1 MKMLPRVLA
10 GVVAWAGIYGAAAA
24 FDRKDE
30 GIDCAHP
37 GTTMESDL
45 CASDVAAAADAE
57 LNTVYAQARRQL
69 RTPARGGTCSYC
81 GDAEQE
87 LVLAQRAWIQ
97 LRDHDC
103 NAVYALNS
111 DGTARNG
118 AQMRCLTTLA
128 RDRTRQLRE
137 FYELL

>member
-1 MKMLPRVLA
+1 MLPHVLA
-10 GVVAWAGIYGAAAA
+10 SILLWAGLCGAAAA

-37 GTTMESDL
+37 ATTMESDL

-57 LNTVYAQARRQL
+57 LNAVYALARKQL
-69 RTPARGGTCSYC
+69 RSPAKGGSCSYC
-81 GDAEQE
+81 GDAEQQ
-87 LVLAQRAWIQ
+87 LVLAQRAWVQ

>member
-1 MKMLPRVLA
+1 MMLPRVLA
-10 GVVAWAGIYGAAAA
+10 GVVLWAGLCGAAIA

-30 GIDCAHP
+30 GIDCSHP
-37 GTTMESDL
+37 TTTMESDL
-45 CASDVAAAADAE
+45 CASDVAAAADTE
-57 LNTVYAQARRQL
+57 LNATYALARQQL
-69 RTPARGGTCSYC
+69 RTPANGGTCSYC
-81 GDAEQE
+81 GEAEQQ

>member
-1 MKMLPRVLA
+1 MMLLRALACVVLSA
-10 GVVAWAGIYGAAAA
+10 GLCAGAAAS
-24 FDRKDE
+24 DREDE

-37 GTTMESDL
+37 VTTMESDL
-45 CASDVAAAADAE
+45 CASDVAAAADVE
-57 LNTVYAQARRQL
+57 LNAVYAQARKQL
-69 RTPARGGTCSYC
+69 RTPAKGGSCSYC
-81 GDAEQE
+81 GNAEQE
-87 LVLAQRAWIQ
+87 LVLAQRAWMQ

-118 AQMRCLTTLA
+118 AQMRCLTTLT
-128 RDRTRQLRE
+128 RDRIRQLRD

>member
-1 MKMLPRVLA
+1 MNLLRALACVVLFA
-10 GVVAWAGIYGAAAA
+10 GLCAGALAS
-24 FDRKDE
+24 DREDE

-37 GTTMESDL
+37 TTTMESDL
-45 CASDVAAAADAE
+45 CASDVAAAADVE

-69 RTPARGGTCSYC
+69 RTPAKGGNCSYC
-81 GDAEQE
+81 GNAEQE
-87 LVLAQRAWIQ
+87 LVLAQRAWMQ

-118 AQMRCLTTLA
+118 AQMRCLITLA
-128 RDRTRQLRE
+128 RDRTRQLRD

>member
-1 MKMLPRVLA
+1 MLLPRVLA
-10 GVVAWAGIYGAAAA
+10 SVVLWAGICGAATA

-37 GTTMESDL
+37 TTTMESDL

-57 LNTVYAQARRQL
+57 LNTVYAQARQQL
-69 RTPARGGTCSYC
+69 RTPDHGGSCSYC
-81 GDAEQE
+81 GEAEQQ
-87 LVLAQRAWIQ
+87 LVLAQRAWMQ

>member
-1 MKMLPRVLA
+1 MTLLRALASVVLSA
-10 GVVAWAGIYGAAAA
+10 GLCAGAVAS
-24 FDRKDE
+24 DREAE

-37 GTTMESDL
+37 TTTMESDL
-45 CASDVAAAADAE
+45 CASDVAAAADVE
-57 LNTVYAQARRQL
+57 LNAVYAQARKQL
-69 RTPARGGTCSYC
+69 RTPAKGGSCSYC
-81 GDAEQE
+81 GNAEQE
-87 LVLAQRAWIQ
+87 LVLAQRAWMQ

-118 AQMRCLTTLA
+118 AQMRCLTTLT
-128 RDRTRQLRE
+128 RDRIRQLRD

>member
-1 MKMLPRVLA
+1 MKVLPHVLA
-10 GVVAWAGIYGAAAA
+10 SILLWAGLCGAAAA

-37 GTTMESDL
+37 TTTMESDL

-57 LNTVYAQARRQL
+57 LNTVYALARKQL
-69 RTPARGGTCSYC
+69 RTPTKGGSCSYC
-81 GDAEQE
+81 GDAEQQ
-87 LVLAQRAWIQ
+87 LVLAQRAWLQ

>member
-1 MKMLPRVLA
+1 MSLSRVLA
-10 GVVAWAGIYGAAAA
+10 SVVLWAGLCGAASA

-37 GTTMESDL
+37 TTTMESDL
-45 CASDVAAAADAE
+45 CASDVAAAADVE

-69 RTPARGGTCSYC
+69 RTPANGGNCSYC
-81 GDAEQE
+81 GNAEQE
-87 LVLAQRAWIQ
+87 LVLAQRAWMQ

-103 NAVYALNS
+103 DAVYAFNA
-111 DGTARNG
+111 DGTSRNG
-118 AQMRCLTTLA
+118 AQMHCLTTLA
-128 RDRTRQLRE
+128 RDRTRQLRD

>member
-1 MKMLPRVLA
+1 MLPRVLA
-10 GVVAWAGIYGAAAA
+10 SIMLWAGLCGAAVA
-24 FDRKDE
+24 FDRKEE

-37 GTTMESDL
+37 TTTMESDL

-57 LNTVYAQARRQL
+57 LNATYALARQQL
-69 RTPARGGTCSYC
+69 RTPAKGGGCSYC

-128 RDRTRQLRE
+128 RDRTRQLRD

>member
-1 MKMLPRVLA
+1 MMLLRALACVVLSA
-10 GVVAWAGIYGAAAA
+10 GLCAGAAAS
-24 FDRKDE
+24 DREDE

-37 GTTMESDL
+37 VTTMESDL
-45 CASDVAAAADAE
+45 CASDVAAAADVE
-57 LNTVYAQARRQL
+57 LNAVYAQARRQL
-69 RTPARGGTCSYC
+69 RMPDKGGSCSYC
-81 GDAEQE
+81 GNAEQE
-87 LVLAQRAWIQ
+87 LVLAQRAWMQ

-118 AQMRCLTTLA
+118 AQMRCLITLA
-128 RDRTRQLRE
+128 RDRTRQLRD

>member
-1 MKMLPRVLA
+1 VKVLPHVLA
-10 GVVAWAGIYGAAAA
+10 SILLWAGLCGATAA

-37 GTTMESDL
+37 TTTMESDL

-57 LNTVYAQARRQL
+57 LNAVYALARKQL
-69 RTPARGGTCSYC
+69 RTPAKGGSCSYC
-81 GDAEQE
+81 GDAEQQ
-87 LVLAQRAWIQ
+87 LVLAQRAWVQ

>member
-1 MKMLPRVLA
+1 MKVLPHVLA
-10 GVVAWAGIYGAAAA
+10 SILLWAGLCGAAAA

-37 GTTMESDL
+37 TTTMESDL

-57 LNTVYAQARRQL
+57 LNTVYALARKQL
-69 RTPARGGTCSYC
+69 RTPAKGGSCSYC
-81 GDAEQE
+81 GDAEQQ
-87 LVLAQRAWIQ
+87 LVLAQRAWVQ

-118 AQMRCLTTLA
+118 AQMRCLITLA

>member
-1 MKMLPRVLA
+1 MLPRVLA
-10 GVVAWAGIYGAAAA
+10 SIMLWAGLCGAAVA
-24 FDRKDE
+24 FDRKEE

-37 GTTMESDL
+37 TTTMESDL

-57 LNTVYAQARRQL
+57 LNATYALARQQL
-69 RTPARGGTCSYC
+69 RTPAKGGGCSYC

-128 RDRTRQLRE
+128 RNRTRQLRE

>member
-1 MKMLPRVLA
+1 MKVLPHVLA
-10 GVVAWAGIYGAAAA
+10 SILLWAGLCGATAA

-37 GTTMESDL
+37 TTTMESDL

-57 LNTVYAQARRQL
+57 LNAVYALARKQL
-69 RTPARGGTCSYC
+69 RTPAKGGSCNYC
-81 GDAEQE
+81 GDAEQQ
-87 LVLAQRAWIQ
+87 LVLAQRAWVQ

>member
-1 MKMLPRVLA
+1 
-10 GVVAWAGIYGAAAA
+10 
-24 FDRKDE
+24 
-30 GIDCAHP
+30 
-37 GTTMESDL
+37 
-45 CASDVAAAADAE
+45 VAAAADVE
-57 LNTVYAQARRQL
+57 LNAVYAQARRQL
-69 RTPARGGTCSYC
+69 RTPANGGGCSYC
-81 GDAEQE
+81 GDAEQQ

-118 AQMRCLTTLA
+118 AQMRCLITLA

>member
-1 MKMLPRVLA
+1 MNLSRVLA
-10 GVVAWAGIYGAAAA
+10 SVVLWAGLCGAASA

-37 GTTMESDL
+37 TTTMESDL

-57 LNTVYAQARRQL
+57 LNAVYAQARRQL
-69 RTPARGGTCSYC
+69 RTPANGGTCSYC
-81 GDAEQE
+81 GNAEQE
-87 LVLAQRAWIQ
+87 LVLAQRAWMQ

-103 NAVYALNS
+103 QAVYALNS

-118 AQMRCLTTLA
+118 AQMRCLITLA
-128 RDRTRQLRE
+128 RDRTRQLRD

>member
-1 MKMLPRVLA
+1 MMLPRVLA
-10 GVVAWAGIYGAAAA
+10 SLALCAGLCGVAHAG
-24 FDRKDE
+24 DRSAE

-37 GTTMESDL
+37 ATTMESDL

-57 LNTVYAQARRQL
+57 LNSAYALARQQL
-69 RTPARGGTCSYC
+69 RTPAKGGSCSYC
-81 GDAEQE
+81 GDAEQQ
-87 LVLAQRAWIQ
+87 LVLAQRAWMQ

-118 AQMRCLTTLA
+118 AQMRCLITLA

>member
-1 MKMLPRVLA
+1 MLPRVLA
-10 GVVAWAGIYGAAAA
+10 SIMLWAGLCGAAVA
-24 FDRKDE
+24 FDRKEE

-37 GTTMESDL
+37 TTTMESDL

-57 LNTVYAQARRQL
+57 LNATYALARQQL
-69 RTPARGGTCSYC
+69 RMPAKGGGCSYC